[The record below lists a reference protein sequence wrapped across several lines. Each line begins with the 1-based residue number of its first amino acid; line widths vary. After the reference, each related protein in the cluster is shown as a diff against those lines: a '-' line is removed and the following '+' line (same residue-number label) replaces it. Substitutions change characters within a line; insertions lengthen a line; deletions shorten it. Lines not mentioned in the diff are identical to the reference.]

1 MSALQSADTSS
12 LCLQV
17 LSYGLISAAVLRAI
31 MILGGAALIENFEP
45 VLLAFA
51 GVLLFSSFKL
61 LSADDEDED
70 EDLTDNFIVKL
81 CRCRVQAASPRKQ
94 PQLHDFVMV
103 WIESAGLWACTF

>member
-1 MSALQSADTSS
+1 MPDLTNADTTAC
-12 LCLQV
+12 CLQV
-17 LSYGLISAAVLRAI
+17 LSYGLISAAVLRAV

-81 CRCRVQAASPRKQ
+81 CR
-94 PQLHDFVMV
+94 
-103 WIESAGLWACTF
+103 